1 MVKSK
6 HTQAVCL
13 FFLLFVNN
21 QNMKKLSLPFKI
33 PDFTYMY
40 KYLLIISL
48 LSIVQYIL
56 KLFDFEYADAFFTT
70 AFCVTLSF
78 CFTKKVKIRVF
89 KFILPLICASFL
101 MCYYIFRKDIAI
113 IFAEKFSSNAVTFGF
128 FDTLLNTCSF
138 FDFRNIVYDTS
149 YGGAMLID
157 GNIKCGIIDIVNAN
171 KNSLLAPYL
180 TGRILSVFAFAGVLS
195 ALSKNRKYN
204 LIIIIIMLFTGNQT
218 PGLML
223 LLFISPAFYF
233 IALLFNFFS
242 FFIAQVLSLK
252 GGFDVS
258 ASIFEVVFSSGNAVY
273 ILCLGA
279 MFCAVS
285 YYFSRVVSERRK

>member
-21 QNMKKLSLPFKI
+21 QNMKKLSLPFKF

-48 LSIVQYIL
+48 LSVVQYVL
-56 KLFDFEYADAFFTT
+56 KLFGFECADAFFTT

-78 CFTKKVKIRVF
+78 CFTKNVKIRVF
-89 KFILPLICASFL
+89 KIILPLLCAAFL

-113 IFAEKFSSNAVTFGF
+113 IFAERFSSNAVTFGF

-138 FDFRNIVYDTS
+138 LDFRNIVYDTS
-149 YGGAMLID
+149 YGGAVLID

-171 KNSLLAPYL
+171 ENSLLAPYL

-204 LIIIIIMLFTGNQT
+204 LIVIIIMLFTGNQT
-218 PGLML
+218 PALIL

-242 FFIAQVLSLK
+242 FFIAQVLSIK